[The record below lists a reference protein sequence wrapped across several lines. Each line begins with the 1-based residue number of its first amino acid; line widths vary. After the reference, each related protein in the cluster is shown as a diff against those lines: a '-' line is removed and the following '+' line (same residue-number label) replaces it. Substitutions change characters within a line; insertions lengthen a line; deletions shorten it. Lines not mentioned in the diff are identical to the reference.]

1 MPDVVIA
8 NLEQATPGWLT
19 VALSASG
26 ALSAGSVIEI
36 EIDAGKGI
44 WSKNARLRPRY
55 SADASGDCPPSLFLK
70 MVSIDAG
77 DDESFG
83 DSEVAYYTR
92 DYVDVLDAPL
102 VRCHQAVYSTA
113 KDGYHLLLDDVSGTH
128 VEATG
133 RPPTMEYAL
142 ALADALAAMHARWW
156 GADRLAAAGQPIH
169 EPAHIERFVDIS
181 VAAVTQVL
189 DHYRIELAVHWPDL
203 IRSLIARHPTAMIE
217 RTRRSNGFTL
227 IHGDPG
233 CTNIL
238 VPRQGFRPIY
248 LIDRQP
254 FDWSLTTW
262 LGVYD
267 LVYAAVLDWPV
278 ADRRRLELPLLHRYH
293 DQLLAHGVS
302 GYSWEQLW
310 SDYRLMIPMGV
321 YIAVEYSRGGL
332 NRTSE
337 HVWLPYLRR
346 TLTAC
351 EDQDCVALW

>member
-1 MPDVVIA
+1 MLDVVIA
-8 NLEQATPGWLT
+8 NLEQATPEWLT
-19 VALSASG
+19 AALSASG

-36 EIDAGKGI
+36 EIEAGEGI
-44 WSKNARLRPRY
+44 WSQNARLRPRY
-55 SADASGDCPPSLFLK
+55 SADASGDCPTSLFLK
-70 MVSIDAG
+70 MVRIDVE

-102 VRCHQAVYSTA
+102 IRCHQAVYSTA
-113 KDGYHLLLDDVSGTH
+113 KDGYHLLLDDVSATH
-128 VEATG
+128 MEMTE
-133 RPPTMEYAL
+133 RLPTLEYAM
-142 ALADALAAMHARWW
+142 ALADGLAAMHARWW
-156 GADRLAAAGQPIH
+156 GDDRLAAAGQPIH
-169 EPAHIERFVDIS
+169 EPAHIQRFVDIA
-181 VAAVTQVL
+181 VAGVPHVL
-189 DHYRIELAVHWPDL
+189 DHATTELAVHWPDL
-203 IRSLIARHPTAMIE
+203 IHRLIAQHPKAIIE
-217 RTRRSNGFTL
+217 RTRNSNGFT
-227 IHGDPG
+227 IVHGDTG

-238 VPRQGFRPIY
+238 VPRHGFRPIY

-278 ADRRRLELPLLHRYH
+278 AHRRNLELPLLHRYH
-293 DQLLAHGVS
+293 DQLLAHGVT
-302 GYSWEQLW
+302 GYAWEQLW

-332 NRTSE
+332 NRSSQRI
-337 HVWLPYLRR
+337 WLAYLQR

-351 EDQDCVALW
+351 DDQDCAALW